1 MPYPLVADILTD
13 TRPVLAVETA
23 GFDGIAS
30 TFGGIFARF
39 DILAEPQLLIQTID
53 SLSLL
58 VATIL
63 TVTGGICLL
72 RGFRWHKPIVLLLA
86 LLGGI
91 GLGYALSLSMGRSLV
106 IALAVGLLCAT
117 LAAPMLKWT
126 IAILAGTVGAFVGAN
141 LWGLLSPEHSSEA
154 WAGAGMGFIT
164 LALAS
169 FLLSRL
175 VVTFFRTVSGAVLF
189 VGGTLGLLLRFD
201 AIRAPIIEHLHE
213 VPRMIPLLMAVAAV
227 IGFVIQRPSL
237 DASPETDVDHS
248 EN

>member
-1 MPYPLVADILTD
+1 MPNQLVSELLTN
-13 TRPVLAVETA
+13 TRPVLAVEA
-23 GFDGIAS
+23 DGFGTIGS
-30 TFGGIFARF
+30 TFRNIFARF

-86 LLGGI
+86 LLGGV

-141 LWGLLSPEHSSEA
+141 LWGLLSPEHSTEA

-175 VVTFFRTVSGAVLF
+175 VVTFFMTVSGAVLF
-189 VGGTLGLLLRFD
+189 VGGSLGLLLRFD
-201 AIRAPIIEHLHE
+201 AIREPIIQHLHE
-213 VPRMIPLLMAVAAV
+213 VPRMIPLLIAVAAI

-237 DASPETDVDHS
+237 DASAETDTDHP